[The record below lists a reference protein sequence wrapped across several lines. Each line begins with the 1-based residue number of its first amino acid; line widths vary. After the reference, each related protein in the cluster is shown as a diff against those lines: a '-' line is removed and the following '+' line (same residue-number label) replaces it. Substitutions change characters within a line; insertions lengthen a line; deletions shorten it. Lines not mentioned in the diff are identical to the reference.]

1 MENKLR
7 GGKADKINNI
17 QDLYNY
23 WAKIGYSKGG
33 ISKSLK
39 KQLEYEI
46 SLGKRVE
53 REHTSDEEKIKEIVF
68 DHLVEFPDYYTRLK
82 NMENKINEGAKNY
95 LAAAAL
101 GLNLMGTPNITKG
114 SSLTQTSQNQS
125 QTNKILDRV
134 SFAAYQPISNPDLD
148 LVHGA
153 LGSNR
158 LQDDFEK
165 RVEEELTNQ
174 VKNGNTPSVSNIQ
187 VKTYIQGDRIITK
200 ASCDIIQSNDGIA
213 YTHFTTRGSIGS
225 NYGKRHDIQINGLIS
240 RLENY
245 YGGIAKQIGNPIDIS
260 FNLNGNEITYR
271 QSFFIASDDKNQQK
285 STKINVENK
294 EIIGSDINDLRNK
307 LNSETKNIYIDI
319 NSINIDMNNYKISYK
334 TGDVKIYKIS
344 LLFDDSGNLQN
355 RLKNVKIQNQTFKEI
370 KIGKVNNIEWVVG
383 LIPYE
388 EKVNETTK
396 ILVKRLL
403 RENLSDRK
411 EYLSWKRKNV
421 TLRGISNAG
430 NENNAGAA
438 FGEGLYTAFLGNK
451 EMAKKYGQVYFVV
464 NAIPKKPKIVSSV
477 NEAEIFLQTLV
488 TIFCKEHG
496 VPRSNY
502 FFSEKTSVA
511 QEIIK
516 MGYDGFVIKGR
527 EMVNYKPKDILYFTT
542 EDQLYRYYLTL

>member
-1 MENKLR
+1 MENKLK

-17 QDLYNY
+17 QDLYSY

-46 SLGKRVE
+46 SLGKTIE
-53 REHTSDEEKIKEIVF
+53 REHSSDEEKIKEIVF

-82 NMENKINEGAKNY
+82 NMEK
-95 LAAAAL
+95 
-101 GLNLMGTPNITKG
+101 
-114 SSLTQTSQNQS
+114 
-125 QTNKILDRV
+125 
-134 SFAAYQPISNPDLD
+134 
-148 LVHGA
+148 
-153 LGSNR
+153 
-158 LQDDFEK
+158 
-165 RVEEELTNQ
+165 
-174 VKNGNTPSVSNIQ
+174 
-187 VKTYIQGDRIITK
+187 K
-200 ASCDIIQSNDGIA
+200 A
-213 YTHFTTRGSIGS
+213 
-225 NYGKRHDIQINGLIS
+225 
-240 RLENY
+240 E
-245 YGGIAKQIGNPIDIS
+245 
-260 FNLNGNEITYR
+260 
-271 QSFFIASDDKNQQK
+271 
-285 STKINVENK
+285 K
-294 EIIGSDINDLRNK
+294 EIQTESNK
-307 LNSETKNIYIDI
+307 NLIKN
-319 NSINIDMNNYKISYK
+319 
-334 TGDVKIYKIS
+334 
-344 LLFDDSGNLQN
+344 
-355 RLKNVKIQNQTFKEI
+355 
-370 KIGKVNNIEWVVG
+370 
-383 LIPYE
+383 
-388 EKVNETTK
+388 
-396 ILVKRLL
+396 LL